1 MSAMTASPKDMSID
15 PVFIHKGVGVIDTY
29 DTPFKKILQH
39 LYKKISLKQP
49 SSMSPL
55 HRYSDKLKI
64 PLPLTPYTQRK

>member
-1 MSAMTASPKDMSID
+1 MSVMTASSKGMSID

-29 DTPFKKILQH
+29 DTPFKKYYNI
-39 LYKKISLKQP
+39 YIKIISLKQP

-64 PLPLTPYTQRK
+64 PLPLTPYTERK